1 VSRATGV
8 SRRAIHAG
16 LKELD
21 AREVPTGLLHARVRR
36 PGGGRKALPV
46 HDPQMKEVLEALVD
60 PDSRGDPESP
70 LRWTC
75 KSVRTLADEL
85 AARGHP
91 IGRTRVAEL
100 LHELGYSLQSNRKTL
115 EGSAHPDRD
124 GQFRYL
130 NELVRTAMD
139 AAEPVISVDTK
150 KKELVGRF
158 KNAGTSW
165 RPPGRAAGRG
175 GARLRHRTGPRQPV
189 WRL

>member
-150 KKELVGRF
+150 KK
-158 KNAGTSW
+158 
-165 RPPGRAAGRG
+165 
-175 GARLRHRTGPRQPV
+175 
-189 WRL
+189 